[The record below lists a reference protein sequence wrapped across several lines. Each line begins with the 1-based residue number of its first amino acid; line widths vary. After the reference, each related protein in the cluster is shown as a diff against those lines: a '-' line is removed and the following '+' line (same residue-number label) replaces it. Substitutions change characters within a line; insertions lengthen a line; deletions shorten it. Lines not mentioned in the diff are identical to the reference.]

1 MFQALTKILVYSI
14 RRMQVAR
21 MKAMTVDITDIKKV
35 LIPKSKITHRLRDE
49 ILQTYVIHFVET
61 FERSGFNR
69 KAF

>member
-1 MFQALTKILVYSI
+1 
-14 RRMQVAR
+14 
-21 MKAMTVDITDIKKV
+21 MTVDITDIKKV